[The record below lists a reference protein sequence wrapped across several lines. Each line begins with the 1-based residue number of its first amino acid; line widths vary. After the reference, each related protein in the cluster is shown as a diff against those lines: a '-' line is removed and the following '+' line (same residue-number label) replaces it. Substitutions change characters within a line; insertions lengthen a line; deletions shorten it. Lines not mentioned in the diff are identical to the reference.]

1 MKYRQWFIIFS
12 LVSAMWFPPY
22 NMAFAQTP
30 ISCGEIVSGSISV
43 VGEQDSYTFT
53 ADAGDVARVILTKT
67 AGNNMQVELYDPALV
82 KIASG
87 NTYNGAGSVKLDNTL
102 TQSGTYTV
110 IVSGYQNN
118 QTGDYIVSWNRIN
131 RPCPPATGIS
141 CGQIASGSISA
152 VTEQDFYTF
161 TADAGDVAR
170 IIVTTTSGG
179 MEPTIELYNSTWT
192 KIASATGW
200 GNNRTI
206 DTTLAEGGTYT
217 IIVSDYGNSE
227 TGDYSIGWYRFN
239 NPCNTTGTTCGQIV
253 SGALSAV
260 TEQDFYT
267 FTADAGDVAR
277 IVVTTTSGGME
288 PTIEMYNSTWTKIA
302 SATGWGNNRTIDTTL
317 AEGGTYT
324 IIVSDYGNSETGDY
338 NIGWYRFNNPCNAAG
353 ATCGQPASG
362 SISAIGEQDFYTFT
376 ATAGDMVTI
385 RSTVTSGSM
394 DPSVELYDPAF
405 TLIANAS
412 PSPGL
417 AIINKTLST
426 NGTYTV
432 IVNDEDENGTGNYT
446 LTWHNLNNPCNATPI
461 ACGQTVSGSLNPVGE
476 QDLYTFQASAGY
488 NAVLTMT
495 RAAGG
500 VVDPYLELY
509 DQITGTRI
517 SYTYTSSGTSTEINQ
532 VLASDGTYIGITSD
546 YGSNETGDYTLTFQ
560 KVNNSCSQVAVTSPN
575 GGEIVESG
583 VAITITWTG
592 GASPAISTQDITLST
607 DGGLTFPITIATG
620 LSGNVRSFN
629 WTIPQDVATT
639 KGRVRV
645 TVNNTDGTSNPDDSN
660 ADFLILQSVA
670 ESSIT
675 YVYDNLSRLVQII
688 YGGGTTITYTYDAA
702 GNRTTVVSTP

>member
-1 MKYRQWFIIFS
+1 MGFGFFEGRIRQRGAMKYRQWFIIFS

-179 MEPTIELYNSTWT
+179 MEPTIEL
-192 KIASATGW
+192 
-200 GNNRTI
+200 
-206 DTTLAEGGTYT
+206 
-217 IIVSDYGNSE
+217 
-227 TGDYSIGWYRFN
+227 
-239 NPCNTTGTTCGQIV
+239 
-253 SGALSAV
+253 
-260 TEQDFYT
+260 
-267 FTADAGDVAR
+267 
-277 IVVTTTSGGME
+277 
-288 PTIEMYNSTWTKIA
+288 YNSTWTKIA